1 MNWAALSDLGRRH
14 PVYSI
19 ALSMALA
26 CAAIAGRLAFD
37 PMLGGYPLLTFFP
50 AILLATLFGGR
61 NGGIVCASLSTL
73 FAWYF
78 LIEPRY
84 SLAVAWPGGL
94 LRLLAFG
101 TLCAL
106 IVAVIDGMARAFDR
120 AQKSDA
126 ARAALNA
133 ELEERVIARTAEL
146 RNANERL
153 TSEIAQRT
161 AAEEQVRQMQRL
173 EAIGQLTGGIA
184 HDFNNMLSIIM
195 GNLSLAS
202 RRIAAG
208 NPDVLRYLDSAN
220 EGAARAATLTQRL
233 LAFGRRQ
240 PLEPAVVD
248 VNRLVG
254 GMTDM
259 IRRTLGE
266 EIQIETILA
275 GGLWMT
281 HADPGQL
288 ENAIVNLAINARDA
302 MADGGKLTLETQN
315 AHLDEAY
322 VAGENG
328 LEAGQ
333 YVMLAVSDTGS
344 GMSAE
349 VAARAFEPFF
359 TTKEVG
365 KGTGLGLSQIYGFTK
380 QTGGH
385 LRIYSEPA
393 HGTTIRLYLPR
404 HHGAVGPVAATLAR
418 ETLPCGSRDELILV
432 VEDEASVRATSVETL
447 RELGYSVAEAADG
460 DSALALLATLPAV
473 ALLFTDVVMP
483 GMTGGA
489 LAQEATRRRPGL
501 KTLFTTGYTRNS
513 IVHGGMLDPGVQLL
527 QKPFTADQL
536 ARKIRQVIAR

>member
-1 MNWAALSDLGRRH
+1 MNWAALSDMGRRR
-14 PVYSI
+14 PIASLLLSI
-19 ALSMALA
+19 ALACLA
-26 CAAIAGRLAFD
+26 MTARVTLD
-37 PMLGGYPLLTFFP
+37 PWLGGYPLLTFSP
-50 AILLATLFGGR
+50 AILLATLLGGR
-61 NGGIVCASLSTL
+61 RGGIVCAALSTL

-78 LIEPRY
+78 LIEPVR
-84 SLAVAWPGGL
+84 SFAVVWPVGFLKLG
-94 LRLLAFG
+94 AFAAIS
-101 TLCAL
+101 AL

-120 AQKSDA
+120 AQRSDA

-133 ELEERVIARTAEL
+133 ELEERVIARTTEL
-146 RNANERL
+146 KDANDRL
-153 TSEIAQRT
+153 TREIAYRA

-202 RRIAAG
+202 RRIATG
-208 NPDVLRYLDSAN
+208 NADIVRYLDSAN
-220 EGAARAATLTQRL
+220 EGAARAATLTRRL

-248 VNRLVG
+248 VNRLVS

-259 IRRTLGE
+259 VRRTLGE
-266 EIQIETILA
+266 DIQIETILA

-281 HADPGQL
+281 HVDPGQL
-288 ENAIVNLAINARDA
+288 ENAIVNLSINARDA
-302 MADGGKLTLETQN
+302 MPDGGKLTLETQN
-315 AHLDEAY
+315 AHLDDAY
-322 VAGENG
+322 VAHENG
-328 LEAGQ
+328 LAAGQ

-344 GMSAE
+344 GMTPE
-349 VAARAFEPFF
+349 VVAHAVEPFF

-365 KGTGLGLSQIYGFTK
+365 KGTGLGLSQIYGFAK

-404 HHGAVGPVAATLAR
+404 HHGAADAAEPQRAR
-418 ETLPCGSRDELILV
+418 ETAPGGSTDELILV
-432 VEDEASVRATSVETL
+432 VEDEDAVRATSLETL

-460 DSALALLATLPAV
+460 DSALALLESLRSV

-483 GMTGGA
+483 GMTGEA

-501 KTLFTTGYTRNS
+501 RTLFTTGYTRNS
-513 IVHGGMLDPGVQLL
+513 IVHGGMLDHGVHLL

-536 ARKIRQVIAR
+536 ARKVREVIG